1 MSFGPVEQ
9 NYIDV
14 KCASRKLEPHHVHY
28 RTEWCHTQLI
38 YNIERW
44 IQYLKTWIEKDEEH
58 FDMCFSGNKIDVFS
72 HLVHKSYTESKKSR
86 NSANGTDRSVANLE
100 CHIITTKNVPSIP
113 CKLYIWNWCYYL
125 CKKGSWSRCFMLLK
139 SEQDAQFNQI
149 IPWSNVCSH

>member
-1 MSFGPVEQ
+1 MSFGLVEQ

-14 KCASRKLEPHHVHY
+14 KCASRKLEPQHVI
-28 RTEWCHTQLI
+28 TELNDVTQLI

-44 IQYLKTWIEKDEEH
+44 TQCLNTWIEKDEH

-72 HLVHKSYTESKKSR
+72 HPCINHTVKKSR

-100 CHIITTKNVPSIP
+100 CHIITTKNVPSVP

-125 CKKGSWSRCFMLLK
+125 CKKGSWSRCFMFLK
-139 SEQDAQFNQI
+139 SEQDALVKSDNTMTTR
-149 IPWSNVCSH
+149 